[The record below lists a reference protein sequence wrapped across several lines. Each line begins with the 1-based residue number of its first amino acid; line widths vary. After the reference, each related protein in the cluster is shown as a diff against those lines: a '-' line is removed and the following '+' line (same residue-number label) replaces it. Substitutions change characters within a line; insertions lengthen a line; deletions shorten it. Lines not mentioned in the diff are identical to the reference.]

1 MKKVIRVESRES
13 SGRVSSYRDLV
24 AWRKSMDLLVAIY
37 ALTESF
43 PKNEQFGLTSQIK
56 RAAVSIP
63 SNIAEGSS
71 RRSTQEFLR
80 YLNIATGSLAEVET
94 QLSAAQRL
102 GFISLAQEEPLQL
115 QCNEISRIL
124 QGLYDSLKSRLA
136 TRLSTLDSDH

>member
-1 MKKVIRVESRES
+1 MKEVTRVESRES
-13 SGRVSSYRDLV
+13 SGSISSYRDLI

-63 SNIAEGSS
+63 SNLAEGSS
-71 RRSTQEFLR
+71 RRSTQEFMR
-80 YLNIATGSLAEVET
+80 YINIATGSLAEVET

-102 GFISLAQEEPLQL
+102 NFITLKQEETLL
-115 QCNEISRIL
+115 DQCGEISRIF
-124 QGLYDSLKSRLA
+124 QGLYNSLKSRLS
-136 TRLSTLDSDH
+136 TRLSTLDSEH

>member
-1 MKKVIRVESRES
+1 MRVESRES
-13 SGRVSSYRDLV
+13 SGRIESYRDLV
-24 AWRKSMDLLVAIY
+24 AWRKSMDLVVAVY
-37 ALTESF
+37 TLTEIF

-56 RAAVSIP
+56 RAVVSIP

-80 YLNIATGSLAEVET
+80 YINIATGSLAEVET
-94 QLSAAQRL
+94 QLSVAQRL
-102 GFISLAQEEPLQL
+102 RFISPSQEEHLQR

-136 TRLSTLDSDH
+136 TRLSTLDSNH

>member
-13 SGRVSSYRDLV
+13 SNAVSSYRDLI
-24 AWRKSMDLLVAIY
+24 AWQKSMDLLVSVY
-37 ALTESF
+37 AVTESF
-43 PKNEQFGLTSQIK
+43 PKSEQFGLTAQIK

-80 YLNIATGSLAEVET
+80 YINISTGSLAEMET
-94 QLSAAQRL
+94 QISAAKRL
-102 GFISLAQEEPLQL
+102 GFVTAEQEKIILT

-124 QGLYDSLKSRLA
+124 QGLYDSLKSRLT
-136 TRLSTLDSDH
+136 TRLSTLDSDN